1 LPYQKNDANMPAS
14 RFAKVIT
21 PVKPLIR
28 KTRTQALM
36 TSSLTPPATDALICH
51 LLKTGRDG
59 CTARFDRALFQLVLT
74 HDEHEETLDLGFSG
88 SRVLERLLQVPGEVV
103 SREELMTYAWEGRV
117 VGQGSL
123 NQQIYTLRQALFD
136 AGNQIIQTLPRR
148 GYLFN
153 PQYLKVGQAQP
164 SIKAAPLT
172 VIAEKHGAV
181 VMDLAPSALPK
192 TEQPKAAR
200 RYRSWQCM
208 ALAGS
213 GMMVLLG
220 LATLGFRLASSSA
233 PSFTQTVDVGALEVL
248 YVEKS
253 QHLLDS
259 LIKETGLLVD
269 TMSNMSAEPARLIV
283 NMSPGFYEIRCL
295 QGDGR
300 VNWLKVH
307 KSRVQTISSDHLQE
321 CLQ

>member
-1 LPYQKNDANMPAS
+1 
-14 RFAKVIT
+14 
-21 PVKPLIR
+21 
-28 KTRTQALM
+28 M
-36 TSSLTPPATDALICH
+36 TSSLTPSATDGFVCP

-59 CTARFDRALFQLVLT
+59 CTARFDRALYQLVIT
-74 HDEHEETLDLGFSG
+74 HEDVEETLDLGFSG
-88 SRVLERLLQVPGEVV
+88 SRVLERLLLVPGEVV
-103 SREELMTYAWEGRV
+103 SRDELMTHAWEGRV

-136 AGNQIIQTLPRR
+136 GRNQIIQTLPRR

-153 PQYLKVGQAQP
+153 PQYLIIDQAARTIDP
-164 SIKAAPLT
+164 PVVA
-172 VIAEKHGAV
+172 IAEEAEPLMV
-181 VMDLAPSALPK
+181 ELPVASAPAT
-192 TEQPKAAR
+192 TEQPKPAR
-200 RYRSWQCM
+200 QRRSWQTL

-220 LATLGFRLASSSA
+220 LATLGFRLASTSA
-233 PSFTQTVDVGALEVL
+233 PSFTQTVEAGPLEVL
-248 YVEKS
+248 YVEES
-253 QHLLDS
+253 QRQLDS
-259 LIKETGLLVD
+259 LIKETRHLVD
-269 TMSNMSAEPARLIV
+269 TLADMGAKPARLIV

-307 KSRVQTISSDHLQE
+307 KSKIQTIPSDHLRE

>member
-1 LPYQKNDANMPAS
+1 
-14 RFAKVIT
+14 
-21 PVKPLIR
+21 
-28 KTRTQALM
+28 M
-36 TSSLTPPATDALICH
+36 TSSLSLMATDALVCP
-51 LLKTGRDG
+51 LLKTGRAG
-59 CTARFDRALFQLVLT
+59 CSARFGRALYQLVLS
-74 HDEHEETLDLGFSG
+74 HEEGEETLDLGFSG

-103 SREELMTYAWEGRV
+103 SRDELMNYAWEGRV

-136 AGNQIIQTLPRR
+136 SRNQIIQTLPRR

-153 PQYLKVGQAQP
+153 PQYLIADEASPAVDNPPAP
-164 SIKAAPLT
+164 VAAAPEEAAT
-172 VIAEKHGAV
+172 VLME
-181 VMDLAPSALPK
+181 LPAPSTTAAQSTAKP
-192 TEQPKAAR
+192 AR
-200 RYRSWQCM
+200 RARSWQAA
-208 ALAGS
+208 ALAGT

-220 LATLGFRLASSSA
+220 LATLGFRLASTPT
-233 PSFTQTVDVGALEVL
+233 PSFTQRLDLNGLEVL

-253 QHLLDS
+253 QRMLDS
-259 LIKETGLLVD
+259 LVKETRLLVD
-269 TMSNMSAEPARLIV
+269 TMSDMSTESTRLIV

-307 KSRVQTISSDHLQE
+307 KSQIQTIPSNHLQG

>member
-1 LPYQKNDANMPAS
+1 
-14 RFAKVIT
+14 
-21 PVKPLIR
+21 
-28 KTRTQALM
+28 M
-36 TSSLTPPATDALICH
+36 TSSLSPMATDALVCP

-59 CTARFDRALFQLVLT
+59 CAARFDRALYQLVLI
-74 HDEHEETLDLGFSG
+74 HEEGEETLDLGFSG

-103 SREELMTYAWEGRV
+103 SRDELMNYAWEGRV

-136 AGNQIIQTLPRR
+136 SRSQIIQTLPRR

-153 PQYLKVGQAQP
+153 PQYLIVDE
-164 SIKAAPLT
+164 AAPA
-172 VIAEKHGAV
+172 IAEVPAPVAV
-181 VMDLAPSALPK
+181 APEAPATLLVELPAPSTTAAQSAAKP
-192 TEQPKAAR
+192 AR
-200 RYRSWQCM
+200 RARSWQAA
-208 ALAGS
+208 ALAGT

-220 LATLGFRLASSSA
+220 LATLGFRLASTPT
-233 PSFTQTVDVGALEVL
+233 PSFTQRLDLNGLEVL

-253 QHLLDS
+253 QRMLDS
-259 LIKETGLLVD
+259 LVKETRLLVD
-269 TMSNMSAEPARLIV
+269 TMSDMSTESTRLIV

-307 KSRVQTISSDHLQE
+307 KSQIQTIPSNHVQG
-321 CLQ
+321 CLK

>member
-1 LPYQKNDANMPAS
+1 
-14 RFAKVIT
+14 
-21 PVKPLIR
+21 
-28 KTRTQALM
+28 M
-36 TSSLTPPATDALICH
+36 TSSLTPMATDALICPP
-51 LLKTGRDG
+51 LKTGRDG
-59 CTARFDRALFQLVLT
+59 CSARFDRARYQLVLNY
-74 HDEHEETLDLGFSG
+74 EEEEQTLDLGFSG

-103 SREELMTYAWEGRV
+103 SRDELMNYAWEGRV

-136 AGNQIIQTLPRR
+136 NRNQIIQTLPRR

-153 PQYLKVGQAQP
+153 PQFLIVDEATPAVESAPASIAAASEQA
-164 SIKAAPLT
+164 AT
-172 VIAEKHGAV
+172 VVLE
-181 VMDLAPSALPK
+181 LPAPSAAAAPTPVK
-192 TEQPKAAR
+192 PAR
-200 RYRSWQCM
+200 RGRSWQTA
-208 ALAGS
+208 ALAGT

-220 LATLGFRLASSSA
+220 LATLGFRLASTPT
-233 PSFTQTVDVGALEVL
+233 PSYTQTLDLDGLEVL

-253 QHLLDS
+253 QRLLDS
-259 LIKETGLLVD
+259 LVNETRLLVD
-269 TMSNMSAEPARLIV
+269 TMSDMSAGPARLIV

-307 KSRVQTISSDHLQE
+307 KSQIQTIPNDHLQG

>member
-1 LPYQKNDANMPAS
+1 
-14 RFAKVIT
+14 
-21 PVKPLIR
+21 
-28 KTRTQALM
+28 M
-36 TSSLTPPATDALICH
+36 TSSLTHSATDAFACP
-51 LLKTGRDG
+51 LLKTGHAG
-59 CTARFDRALFQLVLT
+59 CVARFDRARYQLVLT
-74 HDEHEETLDLGFSG
+74 HEENEDTLDLGFSG
-88 SRVLERLLQVPGEVV
+88 SRVLERLLHVPGEVV

-136 AGNQIIQTLPRR
+136 SGNQIIQTLPRR

-153 PQYLKVGQAQP
+153 PQYLRARETKP
-164 SIKAAPLT
+164 
-172 VIAEKHGAV
+172 AEANAV
-181 VMDLAPSALPK
+181 PAEFPAPSSPV
-192 TEQPKAAR
+192 AASPARPGR
-200 RYRSWQCM
+200 RFGSWQTA
-208 ALAGS
+208 ALAGT
-213 GMMVLLG
+213 GMLILLG
-220 LATLGFRLASSSA
+220 LATLGFRLASSSV
-233 PSFTQTVDVGALEVL
+233 PSFMQTVDVGALEVL

-259 LIKETGLLVD
+259 LVKETRPLVD
-269 TMSNMSAEPARLIV
+269 TMANMSAEPARLIV

-307 KSRVQTISSDHLQE
+307 KSRVQTIPSDHLQE

>member
-1 LPYQKNDANMPAS
+1 
-14 RFAKVIT
+14 
-21 PVKPLIR
+21 
-28 KTRTQALM
+28 M
-36 TSSLTPPATDALICH
+36 TSSLTPPATDALVSP

-59 CTARFDRALFQLVLT
+59 CLARFDRAQYQLA
-74 HDEHEETLDLGFSG
+74 HIDEQQQEDTLDLGFSG

-103 SREELMTYAWEGRV
+103 SREELMSYAWEGRV

-136 AGNQIIQTLPRR
+136 SGSQIIQTLPRR

-153 PQYLKVGQAQP
+153 PQYLIVDQATPEVDPGKV
-164 SIKAAPLT
+164 KD
-172 VIAEKHGAV
+172 VAEKKVSGAV
-181 VMDLAPSALPK
+181 VTELPTPSSVLVA
-192 TEQPKAAR
+192 TQPEPAR
-200 RYRSWQCM
+200 RHRSWQTL

-213 GMMVLLG
+213 GLMVLLG
-220 LATLGFRLASSSA
+220 LATLGFRLASNPP
-233 PSFTQTVDVGALEVL
+233 PSLTQTVEFGALEVL
-248 YVEKS
+248 YVGKN
-253 QHLLDS
+253 QHRLES
-259 LIKETGLLVD
+259 LIKETRPLVD
-269 TMSNMSAEPARLIV
+269 TMANMSVEPTRLIV

-307 KSRVQTISSDHLQE
+307 KSRIQTIPSDHLQE

>member
-1 LPYQKNDANMPAS
+1 
-14 RFAKVIT
+14 
-21 PVKPLIR
+21 
-28 KTRTQALM
+28 M
-36 TSSLTPPATDALICH
+36 TSSLTPSATDAFACP
-51 LLKTGRDG
+51 LLKTGQAG
-59 CTARFDRALFQLVLT
+59 CVARFDRALYQLVLT
-74 HDEHEETLDLGFSG
+74 LEENEDTLDLGFSG

-136 AGNQIIQTLPRR
+136 SGSQIIQTLPRR

-153 PQYLKVGQAQP
+153 PQYLSVEETKPVEAN
-164 SIKAAPLT
+164 T
-172 VIAEKHGAV
+172 VVLEPP
-181 VMDLAPSALPK
+181 APSSPV
-192 TEQPKAAR
+192 AASPARLGR
-200 RYRSWQCM
+200 RFGSWQTA
-208 ALAGS
+208 ALTGT
-213 GMMVLLG
+213 GMMILLG
-220 LATLGFRLASSSA
+220 LATLGFRLASSSV
-233 PSFTQTVDVGALEVL
+233 PSFMQTVDAGALEVL

-259 LIKETGLLVD
+259 LVKETRPLVD
-269 TMSNMSAEPARLIV
+269 TMANMSAEPARLIV

-307 KSRVQTISSDHLQE
+307 KSRVQTIPSDHLQE

>member
-1 LPYQKNDANMPAS
+1 
-14 RFAKVIT
+14 
-21 PVKPLIR
+21 
-28 KTRTQALM
+28 M
-36 TSSLTPPATDALICH
+36 TSSLTLPATDALACP
-51 LLKTGRDG
+51 LLKTGRAG
-59 CTARFDRALFQLVLT
+59 CTARFDRALYQLVLT
-74 HDEHEETLDLGFSG
+74 HEENENTLDLGFSG
-88 SRVLERLLQVPGEVV
+88 SRVLERLLLFPGQVV
-103 SREELMTYAWEGRV
+103 SREDLMAYAWEGRV
-117 VGQGSL
+117 VSQGSL

-153 PQYLKVGQAQP
+153 PQYLNVDQALP
-164 SIKAAPLT
+164 SIEAAPVMAVENT
-172 VIAEKHGAV
+172 GAV
-181 VMDLAPSALPK
+181 VMELLTPAPVLTGEPPK
-192 TEQPKAAR
+192 PVR
-200 RYRSWQCM
+200 RHRSWQTM

-220 LATLGFRLASSSA
+220 LATLGFRLASSSV

-248 YVEKS
+248 YVEKN
-253 QHLLDS
+253 QRLLDS
-259 LIKETGLLVD
+259 LVNETKHMVD
-269 TMSNMSAEPARLIV
+269 TMAGISAEPARLIV

-307 KSRVQTISSDHLQE
+307 KSRIQTIPSDHLQE

>member
-1 LPYQKNDANMPAS
+1 
-14 RFAKVIT
+14 
-21 PVKPLIR
+21 
-28 KTRTQALM
+28 M
-36 TSSLTPPATDALICH
+36 TSSLSLSATDAIICT

-59 CTARFDRALFQLVLT
+59 CSARFDRALFQLVLD

-88 SRVLERLLQVPGEVV
+88 SRVLERLLQSPGEVV
-103 SREELMTYAWEGRV
+103 SREELLNYAWEGRV
-117 VGQGSL
+117 VSQGSL

-136 AGNQIIQTLPRR
+136 SRNQVIQTLPRR

-153 PQYLKVGQAQP
+153 PQYLIVDQSASTVVTTTTSVATAPEEPAAALMQPVAPGEAAMAGQAG
-164 SIKAAPLT
+164 
-172 VIAEKHGAV
+172 VI
-181 VMDLAPSALPK
+181 
-192 TEQPKAAR
+192 R
-200 RYRSWQCM
+200 RYRSWQTA
-208 ALAGS
+208 ALAGT

-220 LATLGFRLASSSA
+220 LATLGFRLASTST
-233 PSFTQTVDVGALEVL
+233 PSLTQTLAVDDLEVL
-248 YVEKS
+248 YVEKN

-259 LIKETGLLVD
+259 LIKETRMLVD
-269 TMSNMSAEPARLIV
+269 TMSDIYAEPARLIV

-307 KSRVQTISSDHLQE
+307 KSQIQTIPSDHLQG

>member
-1 LPYQKNDANMPAS
+1 
-14 RFAKVIT
+14 
-21 PVKPLIR
+21 
-28 KTRTQALM
+28 M
-36 TSSLTPPATDALICH
+36 TSSLSPSATDALICP

-59 CTARFDRALFQLVLT
+59 CAARFEPARYQLVQKQ
-74 HDEHEETLDLGFSG
+74 EESEERLDLGFSG

-103 SREELMTYAWEGRV
+103 SRDELMAYAWEGRV

-136 AGNQIIQTLPRR
+136 SRNQIIQTLPRR

-153 PQYLKVGQAQP
+153 PQYLVVDE
-164 SIKAAPLT
+164 AAPR
-172 VIAEKHGAV
+172 IAEAPAPV
-181 VMDLAPSALPK
+181 AAAPEEAATVLMELPAPSA
-192 TEQPKAAR
+192 AAAPAPTKPTR
-200 RYRSWQCM
+200 RVRSWQTA
-208 ALAGS
+208 ALAGTT
-213 GMMVLLG
+213 MMVLLG
-220 LATLGFRLASSSA
+220 LATLGFRLASTPT
-233 PSFTQTVDVGALEVL
+233 PSFTQTLDLDGLEVL

-253 QHLLDS
+253 QRLLDS
-259 LIKETGLLVD
+259 LVKETRLLVD
-269 TMSNMSAEPARLIV
+269 TMSDMSAEPARLIV

-307 KSRVQTISSDHLQE
+307 KSQIQTIPSDHLQG

>member
-1 LPYQKNDANMPAS
+1 
-14 RFAKVIT
+14 
-21 PVKPLIR
+21 
-28 KTRTQALM
+28 M
-36 TSSLTPPATDALICH
+36 TSSLTPSATDALICP

-59 CTARFDRALFQLVLT
+59 CAARFEPARYQLVQKQ
-74 HDEHEETLDLGFSG
+74 EESEERLDLGFSG

-103 SREELMTYAWEGRV
+103 TRDELMAYAWEGRV

-136 AGNQIIQTLPRR
+136 SRNQIIQTLPRR

-153 PQYLKVGQAQP
+153 PQYLVVDE
-164 SIKAAPLT
+164 AAPAS
-172 VIAEKHGAV
+172 AEVPAPVAV
-181 VMDLAPSALPK
+181 TPEAPAILLMELPALSTTAAQSAAKP
-192 TEQPKAAR
+192 AR
-200 RYRSWQCM
+200 RARSWQAA
-208 ALAGS
+208 ALAGT

-220 LATLGFRLASSSA
+220 LATLGFRLASTPT
-233 PSFTQTVDVGALEVL
+233 PSFTQRLDLNGLEVL

-253 QHLLDS
+253 QRMLDS
-259 LIKETGLLVD
+259 LVKETRLLVD
-269 TMSNMSAEPARLIV
+269 TMSDISTESTRLIV

-307 KSRVQTISSDHLQE
+307 KSQIQTIPSNHLQG

>member
-1 LPYQKNDANMPAS
+1 
-14 RFAKVIT
+14 
-21 PVKPLIR
+21 
-28 KTRTQALM
+28 M
-36 TSSLTPPATDALICH
+36 TSSLTPSATDALICP

-59 CTARFDRALFQLVLT
+59 CAARFEPARYQLVQK
-74 HDEHEETLDLGFSG
+74 HEESEERLDLGFSG

-103 SREELMTYAWEGRV
+103 SRDELMAYAWEGRV

-136 AGNQIIQTLPRR
+136 SRNQIIQTLPRR

-153 PQYLKVGQAQP
+153 SQYLVVDE
-164 SIKAAPLT
+164 AAPP
-172 VIAEKHGAV
+172 IAEAPAPVAV
-181 VMDLAPSALPK
+181 APEAPATLLMELPAPSTTATQSAAKP
-192 TEQPKAAR
+192 AR
-200 RYRSWQCM
+200 RARSWQAA
-208 ALAGS
+208 ALAGT

-220 LATLGFRLASSSA
+220 LATLGFRLASTPT
-233 PSFTQTVDVGALEVL
+233 PSFTQRLDLNGLEVL

-253 QHLLDS
+253 QRMLDS
-259 LIKETGLLVD
+259 LVKETQLLVD
-269 TMSNMSAEPARLIV
+269 TMGDMSTESTRLIV

-307 KSRVQTISSDHLQE
+307 KSQIQTIPSNHLQG
-321 CLQ
+321 CLK

>member
-1 LPYQKNDANMPAS
+1 
-14 RFAKVIT
+14 
-21 PVKPLIR
+21 
-28 KTRTQALM
+28 M
-36 TSSLTPPATDALICH
+36 TSSLSLTATDAIICP

-59 CTARFDRALFQLVLT
+59 CSARFDRALYQLVLN

-88 SRVLERLLQVPGEVV
+88 SRVLERLLHSPGEVV
-103 SREELMTYAWEGRV
+103 SREELLNYAWEGRV
-117 VGQGSL
+117 VSQGSL

-136 AGNQIIQTLPRR
+136 GRNQVIQTLPRR

-153 PQYLKVGQAQP
+153 PQHLIV
-164 SIKAAPLT
+164 
-172 VIAEKHGAV
+172 
-181 VMDLAPSALPK
+181 
-192 TEQPKAAR
+192 EQPASPANSATTSVPTAPEEPAAVLTQLLVAPHEAVIPGSARTIR
-200 RYRSWQCM
+200 RYRSWQTA
-208 ALAGS
+208 ALAGT

-220 LATLGFRLASSSA
+220 LATLGFRLASTST
-233 PSFTQTVDVGALEVL
+233 PSLTQTLAVDDLEVL
-248 YVEKS
+248 YVEKN

-259 LIKETGLLVD
+259 LIKETRMLVD
-269 TMSNMSAEPARLIV
+269 TMSDMNAEPARLIV

-307 KSRVQTISSDHLQE
+307 KSQIQTIPSDHLQG

>member
-1 LPYQKNDANMPAS
+1 MS
-14 RFAKVIT
+14 
-21 PVKPLIR
+21 
-28 KTRTQALM
+28 
-36 TSSLTPPATDALICH
+36 SSLTPQATDALVCP
-51 LLKTGRDG
+51 LLKTGRAS
-59 CTARFDRALFQLVLT
+59 CTARFDRSLYQLVRVD
-74 HDEHEETLDLGFSG
+74 DEHEDTLDLGFSG
-88 SRVLERLLQVPGEVV
+88 SRVLERLLQAPGEVV

-136 AGNQIIQTLPRR
+136 SGNQIIQTLPRR

-153 PQYLKVGQAQP
+153 PQYLKDQLQP
-164 SIKAAPLT
+164 SIEAAP
-172 VIAEKHGAV
+172 VAVVSAGAGAV
-181 VMDLAPSALPK
+181 VVESPAPSTLPI
-192 TEQPKAAR
+192 TEQPKPR
-200 RYRSWQCM
+200 RRHRSWQTF
-208 ALAGS
+208 ALAGT

-220 LATLGFRLASSSA
+220 LATLGFRLASSSV
-233 PSFTQTVDVGALEVL
+233 PSFMQTVDAGALEVL

-259 LIKETGLLVD
+259 LVKETRPLVD
-269 TMSNMSAEPARLIV
+269 TMANMSAEPARLIV

-307 KSRVQTISSDHLQE
+307 KSRVQTIPSDHLQE

>member
-1 LPYQKNDANMPAS
+1 
-14 RFAKVIT
+14 
-21 PVKPLIR
+21 
-28 KTRTQALM
+28 M
-36 TSSLTPPATDALICH
+36 TSSLSLSATDAIICT

-59 CTARFDRALFQLVLT
+59 CSARFDRALFQLVLD

-88 SRVLERLLQVPGEVV
+88 SRVLERLLQSPGEVV
-103 SREELMTYAWEGRV
+103 SREELLNYAWEGRV
-117 VGQGSL
+117 VSQGSL

-136 AGNQIIQTLPRR
+136 SRNQVIQTLPRR

-153 PQYLKVGQAQP
+153 PQYLIVDQSASTVVTTTTSVATAPEEPAAALMQPVAPGEAAMAGQAG
-164 SIKAAPLT
+164 
-172 VIAEKHGAV
+172 VI
-181 VMDLAPSALPK
+181 
-192 TEQPKAAR
+192 R
-200 RYRSWQCM
+200 RYRSWQTA
-208 ALAGS
+208 ALAGT

-220 LATLGFRLASSSA
+220 LATLGFRLASTST
-233 PSFTQTVDVGALEVL
+233 PSLTQTLAVDDLEVL
-248 YVEKS
+248 YVEKN

-259 LIKETGLLVD
+259 LIKETRMLVD
-269 TMSNMSAEPARLIV
+269 TMSDMNAEPARLIV

-307 KSRVQTISSDHLQE
+307 KSQIQTIPSDHLQG